1 MCQTRKLISGDYRE
15 RCGYGGNRPEACGE
29 LYPDHRAACI
39 FKFYM
44 LQITVT
50 IPYLLWKGKFPFEE
64 MYYVD
69 ETLEETLF
77 LKAAQTE
84 LTVNLIHSRKIN
96 VKAMAEVTMSSDSQ
110 VSEEV
115 TTGIESGEQ
124 IYTKYQEKQILTLHT
139 VQKRYIPHQRAADN
153 LRNKRKYR
161 KHFVERSTQP
171 PSGYKAGG
179 RYIKT
184 SGRTSCVLSLWN
196 QWMERQTGSVK
207 MFRMR
212 DR

>member
-1 MCQTRKLISGDYRE
+1 MCVNCEKKMLNIYRQGKTFTDQFYVDEDYNVPDTKADIREIIESDAVMEEIDLKLVENYIRITGRL
-15 RCGYGGNRPEACGE
+15 AFQV
-29 LYPDHRAACI
+29 LYVADNSDNT
-39 FKFYM
+39 
-44 LQITVT
+44 LSS
-50 IPYLLWKGKFPFEE
+50 LEGKFPFEE

-124 IYTKYQEKQILTLHT
+124 I
-139 VQKRYIPHQRAADN
+139 
-153 LRNKRKYR
+153 
-161 KHFVERSTQP
+161 
-171 PSGYKAGG
+171 
-179 RYIKT
+179 
-184 SGRTSCVLSLWN
+184 
-196 QWMERQTGSVK
+196 
-207 MFRMR
+207 
-212 DR
+212 

>member
-1 MCQTRKLISGDYRE
+1 MMLNIYRQGKTFTDQFYVDEDYNVPDTKADIREIIESDAVMEEIDLKLVENYIRITGRL
-15 RCGYGGNRPEACGE
+15 AFQV
-29 LYPDHRAACI
+29 LYVADNSDNT
-39 FKFYM
+39 
-44 LQITVT
+44 LSS
-50 IPYLLWKGKFPFEE
+50 LEGKIPFEE

-139 VQKRYIPHQRAADN
+139 VKKGYIPHQRAAD
-153 LRNKRKYR
+153 KSPEQKKVSETFCGKKY
-161 KHFVERSTQP
+161 SAAAWTQ
-171 PSGYKAGG
+171 G
-179 RYIKT
+179 
-184 SGRTSCVLSLWN
+184 W
-196 QWMERQTGSVK
+196 RQIH
-207 MFRMR
+207 
-212 DR
+212 